1 MSAAAAPVNK
11 KQLKRQLFNGIKN
24 NDAVIVRDLIPRLRA
39 AGLDL
44 DTNLEAYHENTVDIV
59 KPIYPLS
66 IAVFYNALD
75 VLRVLIDNGARKNIV
90 EKFYE
95 NREGYNGEI
104 YQRLDKET
112 VFTPLRY
119 AIYYNNDDAACMLLE
134 AGAKYP
140 DEDDFVNNNNDEY
153 NNENNDNNDNNEEET
168 YPAGYTG
175 MLDELLTN
183 SINPPLPVRTFK
195 YILTHSE
202 HIGMT
207 RDEIV
212 DEFLGRL
219 KYINNYMPFF
229 KVIYETSN
237 DKIHTYVSMFPYMK
251 YIKNPRPFFTYVFE
265 NGIDPNT
272 TNEEGETALFIY
284 TNPLS
289 ETVNKRVAI
298 IKGLIELG
306 LNAYLPNNMGE
317 TAAARAIKM
326 GLPKPIIE
334 ALNQR
339 SLDKI
344 RDMRRANPYIVN
356 RLANKFTKRHLRNT
370 PKSYRALL
378 TKALSNNTV
387 RNNARIA
394 FRPANF
400 PNLYGRTAKN
410 YERLKA
416 NQRRRAAE
424 TQRPTTGG
432 RQQQQ
437 RRLVNLK
444 RTRRRTLKATK
455 PQ

>member
-1 MSAAAAPVNK
+1 MSAAAPAPVTK

-44 DTNLEAYHENTVDIV
+44 DTNLEEYHESTMSSVN
-59 KPIYPLS
+59 PIYPLS

-90 EKFYE
+90 EQFYIM
-95 NREGYNGEI
+95 RGEDNNNE
-104 YQRLDKET
+104 YEQLDKEK

-119 AIYYNNDDAACMLLE
+119 AIYYKKDDAALMLLE

-140 DEDDFVNNNNDEY
+140 DEDDFVNNNNGIY
-153 NNENNDNNDNNEEET
+153 NNENNDEET

-175 MLDELLTN
+175 MIDELLTN
-183 SINPPLPVRTFK
+183 SSNSPLFVRIIK

-202 HIGMT
+202 NIGMT

-212 DEFLGRL
+212 DELLVRL
-219 KYINNYMPFF
+219 KNISNYMPLF
-229 KVIYETSN
+229 KIIYETSN
-237 DKIHTYVSMFPYMK
+237 DKIHTYVSMFPYIK
-251 YIKNPRPFFTYVFE
+251 DIKNPRPFFTYVFE

-272 TNEEGETALFIY
+272 TNEDGETVLFMY
-284 TNPLS
+284 TDPLR
-289 ETVNKRVAI
+289 ETVDKRVAI

-306 LNAYLPNNMGE
+306 VNAYLRNNMGE

-344 RDMRRANPYIVN
+344 YEMRQANPYIVN
-356 RLANKFTKRHLRNT
+356 RLANTFTKRHLRNT

-416 NQRRRAAE
+416 NQRRRHAE
-424 TQRPTTGG
+424 TQRSTSGG
-432 RQQQQ
+432 RRQRQQ

-444 RTRRRTLKATK
+444 RIRRRTLKATK